1 MLELKIVTTVLLGLK
16 IFTGW
21 LSMLIESYNKD
32 DIVPRLGL
40 VYALAIVTIWVTWY
54 VQKKILYV
62 LWEWFSFPRG
72 RKDM

>member
-1 MLELKIVTTVLLGLK
+1 MLALKIVTTVLLGLK

-40 VYALAIVTIWVTWY
+40 VYALAIVTIWVT
-54 VQKKILYV
+54 
-62 LWEWFSFPRG
+62 
-72 RKDM
+72 